1 MTELTKVSAC
11 QHRCCHTPSFL
22 FLAFKKHPCAL
33 HHGSLWGLAFR
44 LSKFWLK
51 SGASRLLFGINR
63 SIVDSDGRLNDAV
76 GVAENDFL
84 LCNAVLLFFTGR
96 QVWAQVWRCRG
107 RCILSWHTAENW
119 CVIFLIICID
129 QLLFMRQTHLRGWPR
144 LDEWVPGTFKRTL
157 CLLMEHFLLRCLHF
171 LLSATV
177 CVFPNALHFLLFL
190 LSRQSKPLS
199 SLEELSRSCW
209 SNMARRSSVR
219 ECVCVWLR
227 VFQLTWKIWTWL
239 YYELFLTV

>member
-1 MTELTKVSAC
+1 MVNCAASHTLYIKDGLSHRDFTIWEFWDFVTGFSNQTLTMHDCILLAKTGVQTSLIGCMSDSILLLLLLTGQINFYSRFKMTELTKVSAC

-84 LCNAVLLFFTGR
+84 LCNAVLSSLQEGRFEHRSDAAGDGASWAGTQRRTGVLF
-96 QVWAQVWRCRG
+96 
-107 RCILSWHTAENW
+107 
-119 CVIFLIICID
+119 
-129 QLLFMRQTHLRGWPR
+129 
-144 LDEWVPGTFKRTL
+144 
-157 CLLMEHFLLRCLHF
+157 
-171 LLSATV
+171 
-177 CVFPNALHFLLFL
+177 FLLFVSINCYL
-190 LSRQSKPLS
+190 WDKP
-199 SLEELSRSCW
+199 
-209 SNMARRSSVR
+209 
-219 ECVCVWLR
+219 
-227 VFQLTWKIWTWL
+227 I
-239 YYELFLTV
+239 